1 MPRVESQVEQDRTG
15 AKPGR
20 EHEGP
25 KAIKV
30 LTHPY
35 NYFIVYPEHSTWTG

>member
-15 AKPGR
+15 AKPR
-20 EHEGP
+20 EEHERP

-30 LTHPY
+30 LTLPY
-35 NYFIVYPEHSTWTG
+35 SYFIVYPEHSIRTS